1 MYPPIFAAIVAHAPA
16 LALLSG
22 DSSAKFNPV
31 RVFAFGEAPE
41 DTARPYVTWQV
52 ITGSPENYLTNRPDI
67 DGYTLQVDVWAR
79 KGDVARNVAAAVR
92 DAIEPHAYIVR
103 WGGES
108 LDPDT
113 RDYRLSFDVSWFVHR

>member
-16 LALLSG
+16 TALLG
-22 DSSAKFNPV
+22 TLPT
-31 RVFAFGEAPE
+31 RLYAFGEAPE

-52 ITGSPENYLTNRPDI
+52 ITGSPENYLARRPDI
-67 DGYTLQVDVWAR
+67 DGYTLQVDVWAD
-79 KGDVARNVAAAVR
+79 GGQIARDVAAAVR

-108 LDPDT
+108 RDPDT
-113 RDYRLSFDVSWFVHR
+113 RAYRLSFDVSWFVHR